1 MPRLIYYLVPV
12 FSSILFVI
20 TQAFHIF
27 YSDQTELMSE
37 SKRIFDEEVE
47 MFLAYDAKCFPQCF
61 PQGNVFL

>member
-1 MPRLIYYLVPV
+1 MIPV

-47 MFLAYDAKCFPQCF
+47 MFLAYNAKCLPKAMFF
-61 PQGNVFL
+61 SDVHESVFTCA